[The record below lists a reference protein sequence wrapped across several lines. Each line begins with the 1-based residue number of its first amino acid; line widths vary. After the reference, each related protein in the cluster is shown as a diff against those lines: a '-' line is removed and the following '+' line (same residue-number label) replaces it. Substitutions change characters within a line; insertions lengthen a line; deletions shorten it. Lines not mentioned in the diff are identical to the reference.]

1 MCDDDGCS
9 GSEIYI
15 FQVLKEEMN
24 FRKKPL
30 DKFKIFTKIRKE
42 CIVNGNSY
50 PSCYRSLGSL

>member
-15 FQVLKEEMN
+15 FPSVKRRNES
-24 FRKKPL
+24 L

-42 CIVNGNSY
+42 CIVNSNSY